1 MKFKRLKENK
11 QLETSV
17 DVVVNEKDK
26 TIEQSIEDERETNKK
41 VLKDV
46 MKETTPK
53 DLPLKGPKS
62 PNKAVT
68 ENYSVKLEGFNYKQ
82 DKDNF
87 TVNCKT
93 RAELAKLIESLK
105 QNNIKHRISK
115 SITEGYRYDVCFKNK
130 LLKEEVEKHD
140 IEVKDNKIIIDGN
153 EYELLDQ
160 NETYYLFRDENDVQ
174 EIRKDGTFDTDESL
188 KESSNCTYKYEVHA
202 VDDKDEDKVYKEFKD
217 EQKAVEY
224 AKKSGIKC
232 FIDKVTYCDDE
243 YSDSDTIY
251 GPTDL
256 EESNLANSTLK
267 KGDKVRL
274 DKEHNSNIKDKSLLD
289 DEYEVIG
296 FWNNEKVVDDDKAPE
311 NIRDLSGVRIK
322 NIRTG
327 KQYSVNRY
335 QLTSIDEALKESY
348 HYHNLEIDRDGEEDN
363 EYVIIEGTREGYS
376 ISQVEGDTMTVGELI
391 DYLRDTFDDETKILI
406 GNDWQRGGFYTYGS
420 INSGSIYHT
429 DIIDV
434 NNDEDEDDEV
444 SWRLFTPHRKLGPT
458 LLSLFFA
465 LKS

>member
-188 KESSNCTYKYEVHA
+188 KESSN
-202 VDDKDEDKVYKEFKD
+202 
-217 EQKAVEY
+217 
-224 AKKSGIKC
+224 
-232 FIDKVTYCDDE
+232 
-243 YSDSDTIY
+243 
-251 GPTDL
+251 
-256 EESNLANSTLK
+256 
-267 KGDKVRL
+267 
-274 DKEHNSNIKDKSLLD
+274 
-289 DEYEVIG
+289 
-296 FWNNEKVVDDDKAPE
+296 
-311 NIRDLSGVRIK
+311 
-322 NIRTG
+322 
-327 KQYSVNRY
+327 
-335 QLTSIDEALKESY
+335 
-348 HYHNLEIDRDGEEDN
+348 
-363 EYVIIEGTREGYS
+363 
-376 ISQVEGDTMTVGELI
+376 
-391 DYLRDTFDDETKILI
+391 
-406 GNDWQRGGFYTYGS
+406 
-420 INSGSIYHT
+420 
-429 DIIDV
+429 
-434 NNDEDEDDEV
+434 
-444 SWRLFTPHRKLGPT
+444 
-458 LLSLFFA
+458 LFFVEV
-465 LKS
+465 KTWNSFFN